1 MSFKKILTL
10 NVLAASLVACGG
22 GDINIQPSVTS
33 NTTGTSSTGGSSS
46 NSVCAAYTVG
56 GTTFQGTLS
65 GNNCQYNTSFVDIDN
80 PLTVDVTFQAL
91 PNNGVHVFAG
101 SLVVGE
107 NFNTDAGL
115 TAAGITAGG
124 DGPTLAIGAGSTL
137 AFQSSDDFMVINRGS
152 QIVANGTPVAPIT
165 ITSQTDAVFGTVG
178 PEDVQQW
185 GGLVINGFGVTNKCA
200 YTGTRGT
207 DLALAGECHVVAE
220 GQASAGETNYGG
232 NNDADN
238 SGTMRY
244 VVVKHTGAEVAPG
257 NELNGIAF
265 NAVGSGT
272 TVEFL
277 EVYSVYDDGIEFFGG
292 AVDIDNYVAVYA
304 KDDSI
309 DIDEGYRGT
318 ITNALVIQSET
329 DGNRCVE
336 SDGIGSY
343 SDVSATPGAVAD
355 LMARGLN
362 SAATILNMTCIVS
375 ANEVGTHDPGAGLR
389 IREAHVPIIRNSIVT
404 TAYSGDEKLG
414 DDDFNWCVR
423 IDEEGGPAALA
434 GDLEIT
440 NTVLACQDLIDGDL
454 GGGSSTLTWLDTPAF
469 NNATYQSAEAGEDP
483 TETSNT
489 NLEILDGFY
498 SLLSTV
504 PAGSPGADGIMNI
517 NGETVPTPAGETYIG
532 AVISTDDWTAGWTYG
547 LHPGSRAQALWF
559 E

>member
-1 MSFKKILTL
+1 MSFKKVLAL
-10 NVLAASLVACGG
+10 NVFATALVACGG
-22 GDINIQPSVTS
+22 GDINIAPSTTS
-33 NTTGTSSTGGSSS
+33 NTTSGSTGGSSS
-46 NSVCAAYTVG
+46 GSSVCAAYTVD

-65 GNNCQYNTSFVDIDN
+65 SNNCQYDTSFVDIDN
-80 PLTVDVTFQAL
+80 PLTVDVTFQDL
-91 PNNGVHVFAG
+91 PNDGVHVFAG

-107 NFNTDAGL
+107 NFNTDADL
-115 TAAGITAGG
+115 AAAGITEGG
-124 DGPTLAIGAGSTL
+124 DGPTLSIGAGSTF

-152 QIVANGTPVAPIT
+152 KIVANGTPAAPIT
-165 ITSQTDAVFGTVG
+165 ITSQTDAVFATVG

-200 YTGTRGT
+200 YTGSRGV
-207 DLALAGECHVVAE
+207 DLALSSECHVVAE

-232 NNDADN
+232 DNDADS

-244 VVVKHTGAEVAPG
+244 VIVKHTGAEVAPG

-292 AVDIDNYVAVYA
+292 AVDIDNYVALYVN
-304 KDDSI
+304 DDSI

-343 SDVSATPGAVAD
+343 SDVSATAGAVAD
-355 LMARGLN
+355 LIARGLN
-362 SAATILNMTCIVS
+362 SEATIVNMTCIVS

-389 IREAHVPIIRNSIVT
+389 IREAHIPIIRNSIVT

-423 IDEEGGPAALA
+423 IDNEGGPAALA

-440 NTVLACQDLIDGDL
+440 NSVFACQDLIDGDL
-454 GGGSSTLTWLDTPAF
+454 GGGSSTLAWLDTVAF
-469 NNATYQSAEAGEDP
+469 DNATYQSAEAGEDP
-483 TETSNT
+483 TAASNPALT
-489 NLEILDGFY
+489 ILDGFY
-498 SLLSTV
+498 SLL
-504 PAGSPGADGIMNI
+504 PADMTIT
-517 NGETVPTPAGETYIG
+517 GETVPTPANGENYIG
-532 AVISTDDWTAGWTYG
+532 AVLSTDDWTAGWTYG
-547 LHPGSRAQALWF
+547 LHADNRAQALWF

>member
-1 MSFKKILTL
+1 MSFKKVFALNILAT
-10 NVLAASLVACGG
+10 ALVACGG
-22 GDINIQPSVTS
+22 GDINIAPSVTS
-33 NTTGTSSTGGSSS
+33 NTTGGTNGGTSSGS
-46 NSVCAAYTVG
+46 SVCAAYTVG

-65 GNNCQYNTSFVDIDN
+65 GNNCQYDSAFVDIGN
-80 PLTVDVTFQAL
+80 PLTVDVTFQDL
-91 PNNGVHVFAG
+91 PSDGVHVFAG
-101 SLVVGE
+101 SLVVGQ
-107 NFNTDAGL
+107 NYNTDADL
-115 TAAGITAGG
+115 TAAGITQGG

-137 AFQSSDDFMVINRGS
+137 AFQSSDDFMVINRGA
-152 QIVANGTPVAPIT
+152 QIVANGTPAAPIT

-200 YTGTRGT
+200 YTGSRGV
-207 DLALAGECHVVAE
+207 DLTPSSECHVVAE

-244 VVVKHTGAEVAPG
+244 VIVKHTGAEVAPG

-292 AVDIDNYVAVYA
+292 AVNIENYIALYV

-336 SDGIGSY
+336 SDGVGSY
-343 SDVSATPGAVAD
+343 SDVSATPGAIDD
-355 LMARGLN
+355 LIARDLN
-362 SAATILNMTCIVS
+362 SEATILNMTCIIS

-389 IREAHVPIIRNSIVT
+389 IREGHIPVIRNSIVT
-404 TAYSGDEKLG
+404 TAYNGDEKLG

-423 IDEEGGPAALA
+423 IDNEGGPAALA

-440 NTVLACQDLIDGDL
+440 NTILACQDLIDGDL
-454 GGGSSTLTWLDTPAF
+454 GGGSLTLTWLDTPAF
-469 NNATYQSAEAGEDP
+469 DNATYQSAEGGEDP
-483 TETSNT
+483 TATSNPA
-489 NLEILDGFY
+489 LIILDDFY
-498 SLLSTV
+498 SVLPVGMT
-504 PAGSPGADGIMNI
+504 IT
-517 NGETVPTPAGETYIG
+517 GETVPTPAGGETFIG
-532 AVISTDDWTAGWTYG
+532 AVLRTDDWTSGWTYG
-547 LHPGSRAQALWF
+547 LHAGSRAQALWF

>member
-1 MSFKKILTL
+1 MSFKKVFAI
-10 NVLAASLVACGG
+10 NVLATALVACGG
-22 GDINIQPSVTS
+22 GDINIAPAVTS
-33 NTTGTSSTGGSSS
+33 TTTGGTSGGNTAGS
-46 NSVCAAYTVG
+46 SVCAAYTSG

-65 GNNCQYNTSFVDIDN
+65 GNNCQYDTSFVDVDN
-80 PLTVDVTFQAL
+80 PLSVDVTFQDL
-91 PNNGVHVFAG
+91 PNDGVHVFAG

-107 NFNTDAGL
+107 NHNTDADL

-124 DGPTLAIGAGSTL
+124 DGPTLSIGAGSTL

-152 QIVANGTPVAPIT
+152 QLIANGTAAAPIT
-165 ITSQTDAVFGTVG
+165 LTGERDAVFQVVG
-178 PEDVQQW
+178 PEDVQVW

-200 YTGTRGT
+200 YTGTRGV
-207 DLALAGECHVVAE
+207 DLAPSSECHVVAE

-238 SGTMRY
+238 SGTLRY

-292 AVDIDNYVAVYA
+292 AVDVSNYVAVYA

-318 ITNALVIQSET
+318 ITNALVIQSEN

-355 LMARGLN
+355 LIARDLN
-362 SAATILNMTCIVS
+362 SEATITNMTCIIS

-389 IREAHVPIIRNSIVT
+389 IREAHIPVIRNSIVT

-454 GGGSSTLTWLDTPAF
+454 GGGSSTLAWLDTGAF
-469 NNATYQSAEAGEDP
+469 DNATYQSAEAGEDP
-483 TETSNT
+483 TATSNPA
-489 NLEILDGFY
+489 LIILDGFY
-498 SLLSTV
+498 SVL
-504 PAGSPGADGIMNI
+504 PAGMTIT
-517 NGETVPTPAGETYIG
+517 GETVPTPSGGETFVG
-532 AVISTDDWTAGWTYG
+532 AVLSTDDWTAGWTYG
-547 LHPGSRAQALWF
+547 IHAGSRAQALWF

>member
-1 MSFKKILTL
+1 MSFKKIITL
-10 NVLAASLVACGG
+10 NMLAASLVACGG
-22 GDINIQPSVTS
+22 GDINIAPSVTS
-33 NTTGTSSTGGSSS
+33 NTTGGTTGGGSTS
-46 NSVCAAYTVG
+46 SVCAAYTSG

-65 GNNCQYNTSFVDIDN
+65 GNNCQYDSSFVDIDN
-80 PLTVDVTFQAL
+80 PLTVDVTFQDL

-107 NFNTDAGL
+107 NFNTDAEL
-115 TAAGITAGG
+115 AAAGITEGG
-124 DGPTLAIGAGSTL
+124 DGPTVAIGAGSTL
-137 AFQSSDDFMVINRGS
+137 AFQSSDDFMVINRGA
-152 QIVANGTPVAPIT
+152 QIVANGTPAAPIT

-185 GGLVINGFGVTNKCA
+185 GGLVINGFGVTNKCS
-200 YTGTRGT
+200 YTGTRGV
-207 DLALAGECHVVAE
+207 DLAPASECHVVAE

-232 NNDADN
+232 NNDADS

-292 AVDIDNYVAVYA
+292 AVDIDNYIAVYA

-318 ITNALVIQSET
+318 ITNALIIQSET

-343 SDVSATPGAVAD
+343 TDVQATPGAVAD
-355 LMARGLN
+355 LIARGLN

-389 IREAHVPIIRNSIVT
+389 IREAHIPIIRNSIVT
-404 TAYSGDEKLG
+404 TAYSGDKKLG
-414 DDDFNWCVR
+414 DDDFNWCLR
-423 IDEEGGPAALA
+423 IDDEGGPAALA
-434 GDLEIT
+434 GDLKIT
-440 NTVLACQDLIDGDL
+440 NTIFACQDLIDGDL
-454 GGGSSTLTWLDTPAF
+454 GAGASTLTWLDTGAF
-469 NNATYQSAEAGEDP
+469 DNATYQSAEAGEDP
-483 TETSNT
+483 TATSNPA
-489 NLEILDGFY
+489 LVILDGFY
-498 SLLSTV
+498 SLL
-504 PAGSPGADGIMNI
+504 PAGMTIT
-517 NGETVPTPAGETYIG
+517 GETVPTPAGGETFIG

-547 LHPGSRAQALWF
+547 IHPGSRAKALWF